1 MPKKKP
7 SEKLRSAVSV
17 KNERI
22 KYLQEKLKLDENIV
36 GLLVHSQGI
45 FRNTDLMK
53 RVNAAMNAG

>member
-45 FRNTDLMK
+45 FRKTDLMK
-53 RVNAAMNAG
+53 RVDAAMNAG

>member
-17 KNERI
+17 KNELI

-45 FRNTDLMK
+45 FTGTDLVK
-53 RVNAAMNAG
+53 RVHAAMDAG

>member
-7 SEKLRSAVSV
+7 SENLHSAVSV

-22 KYLQEKLKLDENIV
+22 KYLKEKLKLDENIV

-45 FRNTDLMK
+45 IRNTELMK
-53 RVNAAMNAG
+53 RVDAAMNAG

>member
-7 SEKLRSAVSV
+7 SENLQPAVSV

-53 RVNAAMNAG
+53 RVDEAMNAG